1 MPKTS
6 TLFIEL
12 DVHKGTKDVAWVLIV
27 GVHIASAWTYS
38 NTTTI
43 KNNIVVKKSIPLHHS
58 LT

>member
-27 GVHIASAWTYS
+27 GVHIASD
-38 NTTTI
+38 
-43 KNNIVVKKSIPLHHS
+43 
-58 LT
+58 